1 MRIIR
6 EQLPTIVFDLAK
18 DNRII
23 IEKENYSESIFAY
36 QYGKALS
43 LLSQSLVV
51 DDSDKESR
59 FYPNIIAFCGDRG
72 EGKTSCMLSVRHI
85 VSHPNEKEARSF
97 LDREQFKIGQ
107 DAFETLEV
115 IDPSHFDVDHDIIDL
130 VLGLLYSRFKDYIK
144 KLRVEERHS
153 FSCELVTKA
162 FNRVKECRRRL
173 KDKEGVYLEPL
184 EELEEL
190 SAGMDLSRAIEEL
203 FDSYLQLVGK
213 KKLLICIDDM
223 DFNMTGAYGMAQQ
236 IQKYLDKG
244 SCVIM
249 LSVKVNQLVSVI
261 NTDIEKNI
269 EYFGITDEEVPRI
282 AGKFVQKMLP
292 LSNRIE
298 MPRIAELCLYPL
310 KVCKGTST
318 REWRTVK
325 DAVVSLIFRK
335 TRYLF
340 YNTLGTASKIVPTN
354 LRLLRQLIGILYEMP
369 DFKKTREVFDL
380 RNNENN
386 KRTFRSYF
394 YGIWPQVLIRED
406 RRFVEELV
414 KLDDVISINKF
425 VVSYINKRAELGS
438 SIDDPAFFSFN
449 ISVAD
454 VFNLI
459 EAAENSNSQLDI
471 HSLCFFIRSFYSIRL
486 YEYYDEV
493 SESQDALQPSG
504 EVLEVGV
511 YKADHWYK
519 RTNILQSFVNGAY
532 FLLDTNERLYYSK
545 GKEKLD
551 LSRWSIAGRLSTLIR
566 KTDFKKYEE
575 EQNKE
580 EKAIFEQNFRMLEFI
595 LLTLSHT
602 KPSGS
607 VNQMDVVRRKSYPYY
622 LEPFDVASLDG
633 YIIDPL
639 SIFYNIINVQYA
651 YNRFGEQYQ
660 FYQFA
665 ISHSWTL
672 LSTMLSEVSIQIG
685 NRKGNPILNLASD
698 AIIRN
703 GDVLSSINAQ
713 IHEFI
718 VSGYKVETALDLLIQ
733 LYSSII
739 NPEMTTYSV
748 SDDEKEVYQISFSFL
763 NSLIKVLKTFDPV
776 AFENLILAD
785 YQRSQTSIGTA

>member
-1 MRIIR
+1 MRITG

-18 DNRII
+18 DNQII
-23 IEKENYSESIFAY
+23 IEKKNFSKSIFSY

-43 LLSQSLVV
+43 LLSQSLVA
-51 DDSDKESR
+51 DEKDKESR

-72 EGKTSCMLSVRHI
+72 EGKTSCMLSVRYI
-85 VSHPNEKEARSF
+85 VSHPNEKDVRAY
-97 LDREQFKIGQ
+97 LDKEQFSIEQ
-107 DAFETLEV
+107 NAFETLEL
-115 IDPSHFDVDHDIIDL
+115 IDPSHFDAEHDIIDL
-130 VLGLLYSRFKDYIK
+130 VLGLLYSRFKDYMK
-144 KLRVEERHS
+144 ERPVEERHS
-153 FSCELVTKA
+153 LSCERVTKA
-162 FNRVKECRRRL
+162 FNKVKECRRRL
-173 KDKEGVYLEPL
+173 KDKEGLYLEPL

-190 SAGMDLSRAIEEL
+190 SAGMALSKAIEEL
-203 FDSYLQLVGK
+203 FNHYLQLVGRQ
-213 KKLLICIDDM
+213 KLLICIDDM

-236 IQKYLDKG
+236 IQKYLDKD

-261 NTDIEKNI
+261 NTDIEKKTKCS
-269 EYFGITDEEVPRI
+269 GKLDDEVSRI

-292 LSNRIE
+292 LSNRID
-298 MPRIAELCLYPL
+298 MPRIAELCLHPL
-310 KVCKGTST
+310 KVSKGAST

-325 DAVVSLIFRK
+325 DAVVSLVFRK

-340 YNTLGTASKIVPTN
+340 YNTLGMASKIVPTN
-354 LRLLRQLIGILYEMP
+354 LRLLRQLIGILYVMP
-369 DFKKTREVFDL
+369 DFSKTNDVVDL

-386 KRTFRSYF
+386 KRVFRSYF
-394 YGIWPQVLIRED
+394 YGIWPQILISRD
-406 RRFVEELV
+406 RQFVEELV
-414 KLDDVISINKF
+414 MLDDVSSINKF
-425 VVSYINKRAELGS
+425 VVSYINKRAALGS
-438 SIDDPAFFSFN
+438 KIDDAAFFSFN

-459 EAAENSNSQLDI
+459 EDAENSNSQLEI
-471 HSLCFFIRSFYSIRL
+471 HNLCFFIRSFYSIRL

-493 SESQDALQPSG
+493 TESQDTLQPSG
-504 EVLEVGV
+504 EVLEAGV

-532 FLLDTNERLYYSK
+532 FLLDTKERLYYSK
-545 GKEKLD
+545 GKEKWD
-551 LSRWSIAGRLSTLIR
+551 LSRWSIAGRLSALIR
-566 KTDFKKYEE
+566 KTDLKKYEE
-575 EQNKE
+575 EQNME

-665 ISHSWTL
+665 ISHGWTL

-733 LYSSII
+733 LYSSVI
-739 NPEMTTYSV
+739 NSEMTTYSV

-763 NSLIKVLKTFDPV
+763 KSLISVLKTFDPL